1 LRVSVAAPGSAAAA
15 PGAAGDHDYIVR
27 LIQYLDVR
35 HHIRFFITSKD
46 FDVLYRW
53 WEKGIPQAVIRE
65 AIDRVAERGR
75 KRQHAPAGFSAF
87 ATEVRKGYQS
97 FLSLG
102 AGAGRPEP
110 QDPGAAVDRFLAQ
123 LPPELEF
130 AAAELA
136 ALFAARRR
144 NEPGGL
150 AALEEKLLARFGDD
164 SELNAKTAWFL
175 KNLAPAL
182 RRPEIE
188 RRYRL
193 NYLWGKFGIPSIE

>member
-1 LRVSVAAPGSAAAA
+1 MSEEAPAGAAAMDSRT
-15 PGAAGDHDYIVR
+15 GDHDYIVR
-27 LIQYLDVR
+27 VIQYLDAR

-53 WEKGIPQAVIRE
+53 WEKGIPQKVIRE
-65 AIDRVAERGR
+65 AIDRVVERGR
-75 KRQHAPAGFSAF
+75 RRQRPPARFSAF
-87 ATEVRKGYQS
+87 GYEVRKGYQS

-102 AGAGRPEP
+102 TGAGRPEP
-110 QDPGAAVDRFLAQ
+110 MNPFAAVDRFLA
-123 LPPELEF
+123 LVPPELEF

-136 ALFAARRR
+136 ALFAAKRRG
-144 NEPGGL
+144 EAGD
-150 AALEEKLLARFGDD
+150 AAVLEEKLLAHFRDD
-164 SELNAKTAWFL
+164 GELNAKTGWFL

-193 NYLWGKFGIPSIE
+193 NYLWGKFGIPSID

>member
-1 LRVSVAAPGSAAAA
+1 VSGAAQGSAAPA

-27 LIQYLDVR
+27 LIQYLDER

-75 KRQHAPAGFSAF
+75 RRQRPPARFSAF
-87 ATEVRKGYQS
+87 AYEVRKGYQS

-110 QDPGAAVDRFLAQ
+110 LDPNAAAERFLAK

-136 ALFAARRR
+136 GLFAARRR
-144 NEPGGL
+144 GEPGGL
-150 AALEEKLLARFGDD
+150 AALEETLLARFGDD
-164 SELNAKTAWFL
+164 PELNAKAGWFL

>member
-1 LRVSVAAPGSAAAA
+1 MAAPAGAREGS
-15 PGAAGDHDYIVR
+15 GGDHDYIVR
-27 LIQYLDVR
+27 IIQYLDER

-53 WEKGIPQAVIRE
+53 WEKGIPPAVIRE
-65 AIDRVAERGR
+65 ALDRVVERGR
-75 KRQHAPAGFSAF
+75 RRQRPPARFSAF
-87 ATEVRKGYQS
+87 AYEVRKGYQS

-102 AGAGRPEP
+102 AGAARPEP
-110 QDPGAAVDRFLAQ
+110 QDPFAAAERFLAH

-130 AAAELA
+130 VATELA
-136 ALFAARRR
+136 SLFAARRR
-144 NEPGGL
+144 GEAGDA
-150 AALEEKLLARFGDD
+150 AALEEKLLGRFRDD
-164 SELNAKTAWFL
+164 GELNAKAAWFL

-193 NYLWGKFGIPSIE
+193 NYLWGKFGIPGLE